1 MTPMYPPAEN
11 YAVSPDKE
19 TLVKLSTIIKE
30 KVPNSMMLCCPKKE
44 DFFAT
49 DDFENEL
56 LGLLELHPVNED
68 AVRKFI
74 KGNEGLKTLNN
85 MIANNIIKEID
96 FSGQKYFIENF
107 AEKLNTVS

>member
-1 MTPMYPPAEN
+1 MTPIYPRSRKLCCN
-11 YAVSPDKE
+11 PDKE

-30 KVPNSMMLCCPKKE
+30 KVPNSMMLCCREKE
-44 DFFAT
+44 GFVGT

-74 KGNEGLKTLNN
+74 KGNE
-85 MIANNIIKEID
+85 D
-96 FSGQKYFIENF
+96 
-107 AEKLNTVS
+107 